1 MALEQT
7 WHAALL
13 LIMFTNLYKE
23 HSVAVGFEMQSFY
36 NRAKHMYSDSRGS
49 IFSSCISIQYM
60 IPLGGLLTQF
70 LFSWVFTK
78 KGNEAMWAKPGRIQ
92 FVKMPS
98 LTDERLVIVHLNNL
112 VTKLRQIG
120 ANALNCLDDRNMV
133 NVR

>member
-70 LFSWVFTK
+70 LLSWVFTK
-78 KGNEAMWAKPGRIQ
+78 KGIKQ
-92 FVKMPS
+92 FGQNPK
-98 LTDERLVIVHLNNL
+98 ENNL
-112 VTKLRQIG
+112 LGCLPLQM
-120 ANALNCLDDRNMV
+120 NDLALSI
-133 NVR
+133 